1 MGVPGCVVDL
11 EGVLVCAAFCYL
23 VGGGDLRRA
32 QSPGEVA
39 KGQVA
44 EADRPHRMA
53 VAEPEPA
60 KRRVPET
67 VDPGACREQF
77 VDAVIDGRVVVE
89 GAAAGIRKE
98 LCVIAL
104 AKTCRDNEL

>member
-1 MGVPGCVVDL
+1 MRVAGCVVDL
-11 EGVLVCAAFCYL
+11 EGVLVGPAFCYL

-32 QSPGEVA
+32 QPEGEVA

-60 KRRVPET
+60 KRGMPET
-67 VDPGACREQF
+67 VDPGAGREQF
-77 VDAVIDGRVVVE
+77 VDAVIDGRVVVDR
-89 GAAAGIRKE
+89 AVAGIGKQ
-98 LCVIAL
+98 LCIIAL
-104 AKTCRDNEL
+104 AKACRDNKL